1 MFTYRFQY
9 CWKSSLVV
17 HTHTHT
23 ELPAAHSAARRPLL
37 CHSFSQSDETLST
50 PAAYH
55 RHHHL
60 ASHGQHL
67 VLHFS
72 IVVGQFW
79 HCNVQLA
86 KLQPSPRC
94 QPRPASRPPLRPTA
108 AKQNG
113 TSCYFVYDHEIRWK
127 SAVPLAQR
135 AAVGGRGYQAPQP
148 GPQHHHRH
156 GHVQAMMRSKCGS
169 GGADSG
175 LGAWGPGSGTAPARC
190 ALLRAS
196 RRCVSV

>member
-1 MFTYRFQY
+1 MVHWAPYLWR
-9 CWKSSLVV
+9 KSEEVV
-17 HTHTHT
+17 THTHT
-23 ELPAAHSAARRPLL
+23 SAA
-37 CHSFSQSDETLST
+37 
-50 PAAYH
+50 AAAAH
-55 RHHHL
+55 RHHITTL
-60 ASHGQHL
+60 PATASISYCIS
-67 VLHFS
+67 VLLSVSF
-72 IVVGQFW
+72 GTAT
-79 HCNVQLA
+79 C

-135 AAVGGRGYQAPQP
+135 AAVGGRGFHAPQP

-169 GGADSG
+169 GGAESG